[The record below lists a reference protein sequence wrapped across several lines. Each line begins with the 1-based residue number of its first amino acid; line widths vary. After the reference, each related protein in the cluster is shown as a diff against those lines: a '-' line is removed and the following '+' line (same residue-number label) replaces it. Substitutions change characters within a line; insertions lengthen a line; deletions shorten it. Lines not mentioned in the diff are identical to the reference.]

1 MMEAPLV
8 NCSPQASSPVCF
20 PFAQSLSKGPF
31 VKLRKGFD
39 PFGGAQD
46 RRLNPNGE
54 CDA

>member
-20 PFAQSLSKGPF
+20 PFALSLSKGPF

-39 PFGGAQD
+39 
-46 RRLNPNGE
+46 RLNPNGE